1 MYELIIKILNEK
13 DLKKYTIKDI
23 QEMKEIL
30 KDVKT
35 EMVRL
40 RRINEQVTENNLS
53 LRIRE
58 PKEETNRR
66 SL

>member
-40 RRINEQVTENNLS
+40 RRINEQVIENNLS

-58 PKEETNRR
+58 SKEETNRR

>member
-58 PKEETNRR
+58 SKEKTNRR

>member
-40 RRINEQVTENNLS
+40 RRLKDEEQ
-53 LRIRE
+53 LRRTDCSRQ
-58 PKEETNRR
+58 KR
-66 SL
+66 

>member
-40 RRINEQVTENNLS
+40 RRINEQVIENNLS

-58 PKEETNRR
+58 SKKETNRR

>member
-1 MYELIIKILNEK
+1 MYELTIKILGETN
-13 DLKKYTIKDI
+13 LKKYTIKDI

-30 KDVKT
+30 KDMRT

-40 RRINEQVTENNLS
+40 RRINEQITENNLS

-58 PKEETNRR
+58 SKKETNRR

>member
-40 RRINEQVTENNLS
+40 RRLENVRIMGEKKTDRGKGLS
-53 LRIRE
+53 V
-58 PKEETNRR
+58 
-66 SL
+66 